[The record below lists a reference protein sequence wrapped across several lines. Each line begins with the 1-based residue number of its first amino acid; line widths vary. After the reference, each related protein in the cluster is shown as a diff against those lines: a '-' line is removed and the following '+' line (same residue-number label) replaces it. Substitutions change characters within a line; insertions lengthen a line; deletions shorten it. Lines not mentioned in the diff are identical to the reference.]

1 MVDEVDCIV
10 KIRDDYEVHGDA
22 ILENVDEVF
31 SGVVNLEV
39 GYVWNDVKVVGD
51 VRLLVDATCQIAVV
65 DRVMIEVV
73 VDDVL
78 KLNDDDKNHMDD
90 LVDEDTHNVEDEG
103 VLDISVNEVAER
115 GVDEN
120 VDVDLDV
127 LVRDDVVVFLYVS
140 VEVIFEDDVAEQ

>member
-1 MVDEVDCIV
+1 MDGE
-10 KIRDDYEVHGDA
+10 A
-22 ILENVDEVF
+22 ILKDVDEVF
-31 SGVVNLEV
+31 NGVVNLDV
-39 GYVWNDVKVVGD
+39 DYVWSDVKVVGD

-65 DRVMIEVV
+65 GRVMIEVV

-78 KLNDDDKNHMDD
+78 KLNDDDENHVDD
-90 LVDEDTHNVEDEG
+90 LVDEDAHNVEDEG

-120 VDVDLDV
+120 VNVDLDV
-127 LVRDDVVVFLYVS
+127 LVRDDVVVFLDVN

>member
-1 MVDEVDCIV
+1 MD
-10 KIRDDYEVHGDA
+10 GDA
-22 ILENVDEVF
+22 ILEDVDEVF
-31 SGVVNLEV
+31 NGVVNLDV

-65 DRVMIEVV
+65 GRVMIDVV

-78 KLNDDDKNHMDD
+78 KLNDDDENHMDD

-103 VLDISVNEVAER
+103 VLDISVNEVGKR

-120 VDVDLDV
+120 VDVNLDI
-127 LVRDDVVVFLYVS
+127 LVRDDVVVFL
-140 VEVIFEDDVAEQ
+140 